1 MNYPPIKKLSL
12 LKHVPFTQTNTTRMG
27 DESFPLPAPTPPIP
41 HTDLI
46 RLIGEID
53 GISLE
58 GDNGQMKVTI
68 RIHGREI
75 CIISD
80 YAESPSHHITREGI
94 RDVLARNLI

>member
-1 MNYPPIKKLSL
+1 MN
-12 LKHVPFTQTNTTRMG
+12 N
-27 DESFPLPAPTPPIP
+27 EPTPPIP
-41 HTDLI
+41 HADLI

-58 GDNGQMKVTI
+58 GDEGHLAVRI

-75 CIISD
+75 CVISD

-94 RDVLARNLI
+94 RDALARNLI